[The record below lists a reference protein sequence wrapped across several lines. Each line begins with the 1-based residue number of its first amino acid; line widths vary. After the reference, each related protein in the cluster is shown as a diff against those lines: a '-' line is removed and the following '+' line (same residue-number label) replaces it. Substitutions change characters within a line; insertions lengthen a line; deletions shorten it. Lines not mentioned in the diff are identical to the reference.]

1 MLSLDTRFSPCM
13 MACGQ
18 GRVLKEL
25 PLDETMDHGGVVLR
39 AARPGDGAALYEVTR
54 RSVESL
60 ARGHY
65 RPDQLAGWMGERT
78 AATYEAVIA
87 GGRTVVAEEKG
98 VVVGFVDAEP
108 GEVTRLFLL
117 PEAAGRGL
125 GRRLLEI
132 GIAAARRDHAGPI
145 RIEATLNAQSFY
157 ERHGF
162 RAVKKGYFSHGIGGD
177 PIEIVVM
184 EMA

>member
-1 MLSLDTRFSPCM
+1 
-13 MACGQ
+13 MADDRHQ
-18 GRVLKEL
+18 GSV
-25 PLDETMDHGGVVLR
+25 TLR
-39 AARPGDGAALYEVTR
+39 PARAGDGAALFEVTR
-54 RSVESL
+54 RSVEAL
-60 ARGHY
+60 ARSHY
-65 RPDQLAGWMGERT
+65 APEQLAGWMGERT

-87 GGRTVVAEEKG
+87 GGNTVVAEEMG
-98 VVVGFVDAEP
+98 AVVGFVDAEP

-125 GRRLLEI
+125 GRKLLEI
-132 GIAAARRDHAGPI
+132 GIQTARRDHSGPI

-162 RAVKKGYFSHGIGGD
+162 RAVEKGYFSHGVGGD